1 MSTPDWNRGNEIVI
15 ESEPSAI
22 ITIEQIFNAGNIVS
36 LALEQL
42 NNAHIPESGTDDCFA
57 RSTFVSKL
65 NDIKR
70 ILARSIQQL
79 IDVDQ
84 QSVFPYT
91 IFDPNIYI
99 GAPEDLVLEYFIQS
113 GKLCANVFLI
123 EPASHQ
129 SPSHVRQKSTMSQPS
144 ATGSSINQISNSYY
158 FYNGSPVEVMFQT
171 RLEALLPSA
180 VTTQSSI
187 ENALGL
193 LDDLC
198 QKIDC
203 IQKLLDSY

>member
-1 MSTPDWNRGNEIVI
+1 M
-15 ESEPSAI
+15 
-22 ITIEQIFNAGNIVS
+22 
-36 LALEQL
+36 
-42 NNAHIPESGTDDCFA
+42 NNAHVPESGTDDCFA
-57 RSTFVSKL
+57 RSTFIFKL

-70 ILARSIQQL
+70 LLARSIQQL

-84 QSVFPYT
+84 QNVFPYT
-91 IFDPNIYI
+91 IFDPSIY
-99 GAPEDLVLEYFIQS
+99 GNAPEDLVLEFFVQS
-113 GKLCANVFLI
+113 GKLCANVYI
-123 EPASHQ
+123 IAQAIHQ
-129 SPSHVRQKSTMSQPS
+129 SPIHMRQKSTMSQPS
-144 ATGSSINQISNSYY
+144 ATGSGSNQMSSSFY
-158 FYNGSPVEVMFQT
+158 FYNGSPVELVFHT

-180 VTTQSSI
+180 VTALTSI